1 MSNQCKITSIKLWPV
16 SFITRRY
23 HPSYFEALVK
33 HRHFQTY
40 TFLLPLAWVKS
51 QSDLRPES
59 RRSHKHRSSA
69 GVAFSQLEL
78 RQPQLFKQLTPCMST
93 GKGSQDCLY
102 AMHVRLGILGIN
114 CTLLQPSTSCRYIL
128 NFEVTCYENCGCR
141 WCLLCT
147 KIHMWLL

>member
-40 TFLLPLAWVKS
+40 TFLLPLARVKS

-59 RRSHKHRSSA
+59 RRSNKHGSA

-114 CTLLQPSTSCRYIL
+114 CTLLQPSTSCRNIL
-128 NFEVTCYENCGCR
+128 NFEVTCYENFGCR